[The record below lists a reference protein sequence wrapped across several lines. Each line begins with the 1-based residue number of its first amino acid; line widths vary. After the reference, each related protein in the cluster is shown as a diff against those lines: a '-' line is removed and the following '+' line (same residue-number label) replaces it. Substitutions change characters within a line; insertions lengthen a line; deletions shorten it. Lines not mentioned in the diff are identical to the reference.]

1 MALWYLGPQIKVLSL
16 FGGLLLLLVFNLVFI
31 RFLLGWVFIYSFSDF
46 RRINK
51 SIDRSNF
58 RQPFK
63 LSWLFL
69 PYHFFNN
76 YFFNSIIFRWWIFTK
91 TINHLDLC
99 GLSIIFCTPQK
110 IVRSSSDPLW
120 KINEKHSRKI
130 AKSRKILRKILK
142 RKFRWKLRFELH
154 LILIYI
160 IWTKKQNIVS
170 SWAKSIKYFK
180 SIFLHASTQHK

>member
-1 MALWYLGPQIKVLSL
+1 MGPPCIWLSGIWDYIKVLSL
-16 FGGLLLLLVFNLVFI
+16 FLTWFLSGFYLFI
-31 RFLLGWVFIYSFSDF
+31 CARPYKRGKMPWFSDF

-91 TINHLDLC
+91 TINHLVLC
-99 GLSIIFCTPQK
+99 VIIYFILYSSKNSSFFFWSAVKNKWKTITPVLPFLAIYRQIRDFGHRAGDKNLGLAMNRQSPK
-110 IVRSSSDPLW
+110 IRD
-120 KINEKHSRKI
+120 
-130 AKSRKILRKILK
+130 
-142 RKFRWKLRFELH
+142 F
-154 LILIYI
+154 
-160 IWTKKQNIVS
+160 
-170 SWAKSIKYFK
+170 
-180 SIFLHASTQHK
+180 